1 MPTPT
6 MKARWQEGALHYYD
20 RAGNLANVQAPFG
33 FFEHFATAHKLNF
46 TGENSGTAADGDDSG
61 GSLLMTTG
69 GTSGNTNF
77 LASNLSFTVTKGL
90 TVVAK
95 LKFASNANVGWN
107 MVITDALIESALL
120 PLNYATTTLTNTAD
134 NAAGLFFDAAATTD
148 NIYAAASDAT
158 VDSTIITAVAAASVD
173 TSYHE
178 YKLTFDVSGI
188 MRVYYDGALVG
199 TADSAAD
206 LTENYCAM
214 LAVTTRTSGA
224 KTMEVDYFG
233 AWQHTL

>member
-1 MPTPT
+1 MSNST
-6 MKARWQEGALHYYD
+6 MYSRWQDGALHYYD
-20 RAGNLANVQAPFG
+20 RAGNLVNVQAPFG
-33 FFEHFATAHKLNF
+33 FFTHFHGPHGLNF
-46 TGENSGTAADGDDSG
+46 TGENSGTVADGDDSG
-61 GSLLMTTG
+61 GSILLTTAA
-69 GTSGNTNF
+69 TSGNTNF
-77 LASNLSFTVTKGL
+77 LASNLAFTCTKGL

-95 LKFASNANVGWN
+95 LKFANNTNIGWN
-107 MVITDALIESALL
+107 MVVTDALTESALL

-134 NAAGLFFDAAATTD
+134 NAAGFFFDTAATTD

-173 TSYHE
+173 TNYHE
-178 YKLTFDVSGI
+178 YKLTFDGSGI
-188 MRVYYDGALVG
+188 MKVYYDNELVG

-233 AWQHTL
+233 AWQNSL